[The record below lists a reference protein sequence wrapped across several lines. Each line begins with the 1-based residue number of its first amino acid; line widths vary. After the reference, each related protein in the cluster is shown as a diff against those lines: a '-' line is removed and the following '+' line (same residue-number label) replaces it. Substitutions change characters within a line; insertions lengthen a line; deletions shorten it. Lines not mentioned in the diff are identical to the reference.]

1 VEELLLAALAR
12 TLGEWTGAPRHL
24 VELERHDRPPLFD
37 DVDVTRTIGW
47 FSRTHPLVL
56 TADGAGTLRAVTEAL
71 RAVPAGGTGWPL
83 LRQGRDPLPTPPVD
97 LLFGYTGRAVE
108 PASGAFAVAA
118 ETLGGDRSPL
128 GRRPHPIE
136 VRAGVL
142 HGELVTS
149 WGYSAL
155 RHDGATVERLAAR
168 FDAELRGLVG
178 AGDGARDAADFPL
191 ARVDRAQLDGLL
203 GRLAGG

>member
-24 VELERHDRPPLFD
+24 IDLERHDRPPLFD
-37 DVDVTRTIGW
+37 DVDVTRTVGW

-56 TADGAGTLRAVTEAL
+56 SADVAETLRSVKESL
-71 RAVPAGGTGWPL
+71 RAVPAGGTGWQL
-83 LRQGRDPLPTPPVD
+83 LRQGREPLSAAQVD
-97 LLFGYTGRAVE
+97 LVFSYSGQAVE

-118 ETLGGDRSPL
+118 ETIGADRSPL
-128 GRRPHPIE
+128 GHRPHPIE

-149 WGYSAL
+149 WGYSEL
-155 RHDGATVERLAAR
+155 RHDCTTMERRAAR
-168 FDAELRGLVG
+168 YTAELRSLIG
-178 AGDGARDAADFPL
+178 AGDTARTAVDFPL
-191 ARVDRAQLDGLL
+191 ARVDQAQLDGLL
-203 GRLAGG
+203 GRLGGG